1 MQRIASSRAVLRLPG
16 NNGTT
21 LSRNVIP
28 PVYHHSLAVSAP
40 AIFGHRTTARAYSSP
55 ADGNSSSKSKSPSV
69 SSLLWSGSCLAL
81 GAYLSEKYGQHNFK
95 QDQAVSTKE
104 PEDPITRRLNTESIV
119 YRGDDRSP
127 VAAYYVT
134 RLEASSPCEDRY
146 VHGML
151 DGAKGQ
157 GVGGVL
163 EKPWHAWAVFDG
175 HAGSQTA
182 ALLTKRLL
190 PAVQDALQP
199 LDNKDNIDEGVAAA
213 IKKAF
218 VALDDDIVKGA
229 IDAVRDGIP
238 YHEQV
243 AKLMPAYT
251 GSCALL
257 SLFDPKT
264 WKLRVACVGD
274 SRAVL
279 GQRNDVGEWDAT
291 ALSVDQTGSNEEEIA
306 RINAEHP
313 GEDNIVKGGRVLGLM
328 VSRGF
333 GDGRWKWDLDFQSEI
348 KSKFELGFS
357 PLSSAKYAVKT
368 PPYLTAEP
376 VVSTTQLDR
385 RRATFLIMG
394 SDGFW
399 DRVST
404 EQAVNLV
411 GKWLDL
417 HGAGFRSPLGR
428 KGAATVPTTSSI
440 SSVPSEHSSTEG
452 TPTQWTVVYS
462 IPAEQWPGVPI
473 PKPKDP
479 REPYSLTK
487 YGWDQPGFQF
497 SKDRETYE
505 DDNAAVHLVRNAL
518 GGNFEGMVKANLVP
532 EPPFARNARDD
543 ITVQVVFFAG
553 APSS

>member
-1 MQRIASSRAVLRLPG
+1 MQRIPLSRAVSRLSG
-16 NNGTT
+16 NTGNT
-21 LSRNVIP
+21 LSRSVISL
-28 PVYHHSLAVSAP
+28 VSRHSLAASTPV
-40 AIFGHRTTARAYSSP
+40 IFGHRTAARAYSSS
-55 ADGNSSSKSKSPSV
+55 ADGSSSKSKSFSA
-69 SSLLWSGSCLAL
+69 SSFLWSGSCLAL
-81 GAYLSEKYGQHNFK
+81 GAYLSDKYRQSNFK
-95 QDQAVSTKE
+95 RDQAAADEAGSTE
-104 PEDPITRRLNTESIV
+104 ELQDPITKRLNTESSV
-119 YRGDDRSP
+119 HRGDDRSP
-127 VAAYYVT
+127 VAAYHVT

-151 DGAKGQ
+151 DGAGRQ
-157 GVGGVL
+157 GVQSVL

-199 LDNKDNIDEGVAAA
+199 LDNKGNNDEVVAAA

-229 IDAVRDGIP
+229 IDAVKNVIP

-279 GQRNDVGEWDAT
+279 GQRNDAGEWEAT
-291 ALSVDQTGSNEEEIA
+291 ALSVDQTGSNEEETA

-357 PLSSAKYAVKT
+357 PLSPAKYTVKT

-376 VVSTTQLDR
+376 VVTTTQLDR
-385 RRATFLIMG
+385 KRSTFLIMG

-404 EQAVNLV
+404 EQAVDLV
-411 GKWLDL
+411 GRWLDF
-417 HGAGFRSPLGR
+417 HGAELRSPLGR
-428 KGAATVPTTSSI
+428 NGAMAVPT
-440 SSVPSEHSSTEG
+440 
-452 TPTQWTVVYS
+452 TQWTVVYS
-462 IPAEQWPGVPI
+462 TSLDQYPDVPTT
-473 PKPKDP
+473 KPKDP

-497 SKDRETYE
+497 SKDRETYG

-543 ITVQVVFFAG
+543 ITVQVVFFAD

>member
-1 MQRIASSRAVLRLPG
+1 MQRIPLSRAVSRLSG
-16 NNGTT
+16 NTGNT
-21 LSRNVIP
+21 LSRSVISL
-28 PVYHHSLAVSAP
+28 VSRHSLAASTPV
-40 AIFGHRTTARAYSSP
+40 IFGHRTAARAYSSS
-55 ADGNSSSKSKSPSV
+55 ADGSSSKSKSFSA
-69 SSLLWSGSCLAL
+69 SSFLWSGSCLAL
-81 GAYLSEKYGQHNFK
+81 GAYLSDKYRQSNFK
-95 QDQAVSTKE
+95 RDQAAADEAGSTE
-104 PEDPITRRLNTESIV
+104 ELQDPITKRLNTESSV
-119 YRGDDRSP
+119 HRGDDRSP
-127 VAAYYVT
+127 VAAYHVT

-151 DGAKGQ
+151 DGAGRQ
-157 GVGGVL
+157 GVQSVL

-199 LDNKDNIDEGVAAA
+199 LDNKGNNDEVVAAA

-229 IDAVRDGIP
+229 IDAVKNVIP

-279 GQRNDVGEWDAT
+279 GQRNDAGEWEAT
-291 ALSVDQTGSNEEEIA
+291 ALSVDQTGSNEEETA

-357 PLSSAKYAVKT
+357 PLSPAKYTVKT

-376 VVSTTQLDR
+376 VVTTTQLDR
-385 RRATFLIMG
+385 KRSTFLIMG

-404 EQAVNLV
+404 EQAVDLV
-411 GKWLDL
+411 GRWLDF
-417 HGAGFRSPLGR
+417 HGAELRSPLGR
-428 KGAATVPTTSSI
+428 NGAMAVPT
-440 SSVPSEHSSTEG
+440 
-452 TPTQWTVVYS
+452 TQWTVVY
-462 IPAEQWPGVPI
+462 
-473 PKPKDP
+473 
-479 REPYSLTK
+479 
-487 YGWDQPGFQF
+487 
-497 SKDRETYE
+497 
-505 DDNAAVHLVRNAL
+505 
-518 GGNFEGMVKANLVP
+518 
-532 EPPFARNARDD
+532 
-543 ITVQVVFFAG
+543 
-553 APSS
+553 